1 MFSPNIHRHAPL
13 DSGNRYSYATQHVT
27 SNSTFMNRT
36 TEIKKEDIFKL
47 LAHFLNIYQ
56 SICVLNIFLL
66 RIRVVHIK
74 NISIYINFFSNIELL
89 KKIIRMVKNS
99 THKF

>member
-13 DSGNRYSYATQHVT
+13 DSGNRYSYTTQHVT

-56 SICVLNIFLL
+56 SICVLNIFF
-66 RIRVVHIK
+66 K
-74 NISIYINFFSNIELL
+74 NKSCTYKKYLNLYKFFL
-89 KKIIRMVKNS
+89 
-99 THKF
+99 